1 MTVMGQRTVLK
12 LRGVPCFSL
21 GEEPGPKKA
30 IHRSRQFGRRIV
42 KFEKLC
48 EPLAEYTASAARELR
63 SQGSVCATMN
73 VHIATGMHDDQPY
86 RNSIARR
93 LPWPTAL
100 TSELIARA
108 CPALAQIYRPAYTYR
123 RCGVLLSE
131 SALYDTLRTSLF
143 TNDYYHADK
152 RTLMGAIDHI
162 GAAHGQHARKSLSR
176 GWRMR
181 QTHRSPRY
189 TTHWDE
195 LPVAQ

>member
-1 MTVMGQRTVLK
+1 MRAAGRV
-12 LRGVPCFSL
+12 
-21 GEEPGPKKA
+21 
-30 IHRSRQFGRRIV
+30 HRFGR
-42 KFEKLC
+42 
-48 EPLAEYTASAARELR
+48 ARVAIPGLSLR
-63 SQGSVCATMN
+63 N
-73 VHIATGMHDDQPY
+73 HERPHRDRD
-86 RNSIARR
+86 ARR
-93 LPWPTAL
+93 PALPQLHRPPPAL
-100 TSELIARA
+100 AHRLDQRVDRQGL
-108 CPALAQIYRPAYTYR
+108 PALAQIYRPAYTYR

-131 SALYDTLRTSLF
+131 SALDDTLRTSLF